1 MDGLQ
6 IEESKRDQIFEL
18 RAGQNV
24 LVFVGLDQVLEA
36 VEFSQTRLFPGIG
49 VVILP
54 LNIIGIHGIS
64 DFPNS
69 S

>member
-36 VEFSQTRLFPGIG
+36 VEFFSNKIVPRHRGGNPPFE
-49 VVILP
+49 
-54 LNIIGIHGIS
+54 HY
-64 DFPNS
+64 
-69 S
+69 